1 MFVPLLATL
10 TTYEVHFGI
19 EEGSD
24 KPENEVNYLWH
35 TEGPN
40 KMSFI
45 ISLLK
50 KDVIRVMAYVHDQ
63 NIDFMI
69 SKSFQLITMYIYL
82 FFNFHW
88 VIKYLFL
95 SDLTNHC
102 KSIDLLILFRELAIC
117 RYQDWVHV
125 M

>member
-1 MFVPLLATL
+1 
-10 TTYEVHFGI
+10 
-19 EEGSD
+19 
-24 KPENEVNYLWH
+24 
-35 TEGPN
+35 
-40 KMSFI
+40 
-45 ISLLK
+45 
-50 KDVIRVMAYVHDQ
+50 MAYVHDQ

>member
-63 NIDFMI
+63 NIDFTI

-117 RYQDWVHV
+117 RYQD
-125 M
+125 